1 MKKCTKC
8 KLQKS
13 YDMFYK
19 KKQSKDGYDFW
30 CKDCWRTK
38 ENSRN
43 KSSKRY
49 LEKNEY
55 FTGSDLNKLLMNA
68 RKRANIKGLD
78 YELTP
83 FNVSPLLI
91 EFCKT
96 QYHSWSSGHPF
107 KPSIDRIDSSKGYTL
122 DNVQIL
128 WAIENHCKNIYT
140 NEDVL
145 NFCKLK
151 LKL

>member
-1 MKKCTKC
+1 
-8 KLQKS
+8 
-13 YDMFYK
+13 MFYK

-78 YELTP
+78 
-83 FNVSPLLI
+83 
-91 EFCKT
+91 
-96 QYHSWSSGHPF
+96 
-107 KPSIDRIDSSKGYTL
+107 L
-122 DNVQIL
+122 DG
-128 WAIENHCKNIYT
+128 NIVT
-140 NEDVL
+140 IKQSNIPCQVVG
-145 NFCKLK
+145 KVII
-151 LKL
+151 